1 MKVYFTASVINTET
15 LKVKITTEVL
25 DLDDEFVETLQAQ
38 WYCMFG
44 LRNVTLNRVIRRF
57 PAAIR
62 RRPYYEPIRDALCE
76 KYYGYIVRNVITALN
91 GKKTVHLTLL
101 TSKPVPA
108 TVQS

>member
-15 LKVKITTEVL
+15 LKVRINTEVL

-44 LRNVTLNRVIRRF
+44 LRNVTLNHVIRRF

-62 RRPYYEPIRDALCE
+62 RRDYYEPIRDALCE
-76 KYYGYIVRNVITALN
+76 KYAGYIVRNVITALN
-91 GKKTVHLTLL
+91 GKKTVHLTLR
-101 TSKPVPA
+101 TTKPLPERVR
-108 TVQS
+108 S